1 MLTIL
6 IMILI
11 IIFLY
16 FYKVSLSYKNP
27 YKLIMVFGKKG
38 SGKNTLLTK
47 WSIKYNRLGWHVYS
61 DSEIFNT
68 YKLDTN
74 WIGKYDFP
82 KNSVLLVQ
90 EAGMTW
96 DNRNFKSFPVEVRDF
111 FKLQRH
117 KNVMV
122 VLASQS
128 FDVDKKLRD
137 LTDEMYLIV
146 NFMRIFSIAKRI
158 NKKITIQ
165 KSGDTDNQSSD
176 QASFL
181 TESYSFD
188 LPFFWKF
195 TYIPRYVKYFNSFE
209 CTPLPLV
216 QTSKYKYDNESELYL
231 ETHFTKWAKN
241 GFNSF
246 LVQIGK
252 SLDDRKQ
259 CFIVSA
265 ADLFQATN
273 NYFYSV
279 SCTTLRET
287 E

>member
-1 MLTIL
+1 MFKIILISITIL
-6 IMILI
+6 
-11 IIFLY
+11 FLY
-16 FYKVSLSYKNP
+16 FYRVSLDYKNP

-47 WSIKYNRLGWHVYS
+47 WSIKYNKLGYQVYS

-68 YKLDTN
+68 YKLDTG

-90 EAGMTW
+90 EAGITW
-96 DNRNFKSFPVEVRDF
+96 DNRNFKSFPQEVRDF

-117 KNVMV
+117 KNVIV

-137 LTDEMYLIV
+137 LCDEMYLV
-146 NFMRIFSIAKRI
+146 TNFMRIFSIAKRI

-165 KSGDTDNQSSD
+165 KAEKNENKSSTD

-209 CTPLPLV
+209 ATSLPLV
-216 QTSKYKYDNESELYL
+216 TSSKYEYNDSPTLYR
-231 ETHFTKWAKN
+231 ETHFKVWVKN
-241 GFNSF
+241 KIKGR

-259 CFIVSA
+259 MKFVPA
-265 ADLFQATN
+265 ADLFQATRYN
-273 NYFYSV
+273 FCTPSV
-279 SCTTLRET
+279 LR
-287 E
+287 

>member
-1 MLTIL
+1 MVKIIL
-6 IMILI
+6 ILLLLL
-11 IIFLY
+11 FLY
-16 FYKVSLSYKNP
+16 FYWVSLDYKNP

-82 KNSVLLVQ
+82 RKSVLLVQ

-96 DNRNFKSFPVEVRDF
+96 DNRNFKSFPEEVRDF

-117 KNVMV
+117 KEVMV

-137 LTDEMYLIV
+137 LTDEMYLIT
-146 NFMRIFSIAKRI
+146 NFMRIFSVAKRI

-165 KSGDTDNQSSD
+165 KASDTDKQTTD

-195 TYIPRYVKYFNSFE
+195 TYIPRYIKYFNSFE
-209 CTPLPLV
+209 CSKLPLV
-216 QTSKYKYDNESELYL
+216 QTEKYIYKNASDLYL
-231 ETHFTKWAKN
+231 DTHFNHYMKTQIKEFKDHLSRMVDDHSCKW
-241 GFNSF
+241 S
-246 LVQIGK
+246 
-252 SLDDRKQ
+252 
-259 CFIVSA
+259 VSPF
-265 ADLFQATN
+265 DLLPN
-273 NYFYSV
+273 DINFYSAF
-279 SCTTLRET
+279 CTTLREA

>member
-1 MLTIL
+1 MFKIIL
-6 IMILI
+6 ITFSV
-11 IIFLY
+11 IFLY
-16 FYKVSLSYKNP
+16 FYRISLDYKNP
-27 YKLIMVFGKKG
+27 YKLILLFGKKG

-47 WSIKYNRLGWHVYS
+47 WAIKYNKLGYTVYS

-82 KNSVLLVQ
+82 KDSVLLVQ
-90 EAGMTW
+90 EAGITW
-96 DNRNFKSFPVEVRDF
+96 DNRNFKSFPAEVRDF

-117 KNVMV
+117 KNVIV
-122 VLASQS
+122 VMASQS

-146 NFMRIFSIAKRI
+146 NYMRIFSVAKRI

-165 KSGDTDNQSSD
+165 KADDPNKNTND

-181 TESYSFD
+181 TEAYSFD

-209 CTPLPLV
+209 ASKLPLV
-216 QTSKYKYDNESELYL
+216 KSEKYQYINGSELYK
-231 ETHFTKWAKN
+231 ETHFGYYLKKKIKVY
-241 GFNSF
+241 
-246 LVQIGK
+246 LVQRAERLEEK
-252 SLDDRKQ
+252 RSLYTVPSKL
-259 CFIVSA
+259 IYKVSI
-265 ADLFQATN
+265 
-273 NYFYSV
+273 
-279 SCTTLRET
+279 LRPT
-287 E
+287 HYAI

>member
-1 MLTIL
+1 MD
-6 IMILI
+6 
-11 IIFLY
+11 
-16 FYKVSLSYKNP
+16 YKNP
-27 YKLIMVFGKKG
+27 YKLIMIFGKKG

-47 WSIKYNRLGWHVYS
+47 WSIKYNRLGYHVYS

-68 YKLDTN
+68 YKLDTD

-82 KNSVLLVQ
+82 KNSVLLIQ

-96 DNRNFKSFPVEVRDF
+96 DNRNFKSFPTEVRDF

-117 KNVMV
+117 KGVIV

-137 LTDEMYLIV
+137 LTDEMYLV
-146 NFMRIFSIAKRI
+146 TNFMRIFSIAKRI

-165 KSGDTDNQSSD
+165 KSENNDNKSASD

-195 TYIPRYVKYFNSFE
+195 TYIPRYVRYFNSFE
-209 CTPLPLV
+209 AVELPLV
-216 QTSKYKYDNESELYL
+216 TSTLYQYNNASTL
-231 ETHFTKWAKN
+231 YRETRLKTYLINRFIEKADQLYYSWQ
-241 GFNSF
+241 F
-246 LVQIGK
+246 
-252 SLDDRKQ
+252 RKVLHP
-259 CFIVSA
+259 VSA
-265 ADLFQATN
+265 GDLRIATN
-273 NYFYSV
+273 IPLFAP
-279 SCTTLRET
+279 
-287 E
+287 

>member
-1 MLTIL
+1 MFKIIL
-6 IMILI
+6 FTLSV
-11 IIFLY
+11 IFIY
-16 FYKVSLSYKNP
+16 FYRVSLDYKNP
-27 YKLIMVFGKKG
+27 YKLIMIFGKKG

-47 WSIKYNRLGWHVYS
+47 WAIKYNRLGYHVYS

-68 YKLDTN
+68 YKLDTD

-82 KNSVLLVQ
+82 KNSVLLIQ

-96 DNRNFKSFPVEVRDF
+96 DNRNFKSFPEEVRDF

-117 KNVMV
+117 KSVIV

-137 LTDEMYLIV
+137 LTDEMYLIT

-165 KSGDTDNQSSD
+165 KAENNDNKSSNDT
-176 QASFL
+176 ASFL

-195 TYIPRYVKYFNSFE
+195 TYIPRYINYFNSFE
-209 CTPLPLV
+209 AEEFPLV
-216 QTSKYKYDNESELYL
+216 SSKLYEYNNASELYR
-231 ETHFTKWAKN
+231 ETHLKTFILNRITNKIDNWYNSYCYHKKLVKVSEN
-241 GFNSF
+241 DLKLNLGFPF
-246 LVQIGK
+246 
-252 SLDDRKQ
+252 
-259 CFIVSA
+259 SA
-265 ADLFQATN
+265 L
-273 NYFYSV
+273 
-279 SCTTLRET
+279 
-287 E
+287 

>member
-1 MLTIL
+1 MFKLIL
-6 IMILI
+6 ATFTVV
-11 IIFLY
+11 FLY
-16 FYKVSLSYKNP
+16 FYKVSLNYKNP
-27 YKLIMVFGKKG
+27 YKLVMIFGKKG

-47 WSIKYNRLGWHVYS
+47 WSIKYNKLGYTVYS

-82 KNSVLLVQ
+82 KNSVLLIQ

-96 DNRNFKSFPVEVRDF
+96 DNRNFKSFPSEVRDF

-117 KNVMV
+117 KNVIV

-146 NFMRIFSIAKRI
+146 NYMRIFSVAKRI

-165 KSGDTDNQSSD
+165 KADDPDKSSSD

-188 LPFFWKF
+188 LPFFWKI
-195 TYIPRYVKYFNSFE
+195 TYIPRYIKYFNSFE
-209 CTPLPLV
+209 SDVLPLV
-216 QTSKYKYDNESELYL
+216 ESSKYVYMDSPELYK
-231 ETHFTKWAKN
+231 ETQLSYFIRKTIKN
-241 GFNSF
+241 DLIRMADNYVESKK
-246 LVQIGK
+246 LVSVRVQ
-252 SLDDRKQ
+252 
-259 CFIVSA
+259 
-265 ADLFQATN
+265 DLQHIQALPLW
-273 NYFYSV
+273 
-279 SCTTLRET
+279 TTH
-287 E
+287 

>member
-1 MLTIL
+1 
-6 IMILI
+6 MI
-11 IIFLY
+11 
-16 FYKVSLSYKNP
+16 
-27 YKLIMVFGKKG
+27 FGKKG

-47 WSIKYNRLGWHVYS
+47 WSIMYNRMGYQVYS

-82 KNSVLLVQ
+82 KNSVLLIQ

-96 DNRNFKSFPVEVRDF
+96 DNRNFKSFPAEVRDF

-117 KNVMV
+117 KNVIV

-146 NFMRIFSIAKRI
+146 NYMRIFSVAKKI

-165 KSGDTDNQSSD
+165 KAEDSD
-176 QASFL
+176 RSASEQATFL

-209 CTPLPLV
+209 SVSKPLV
-216 QTSKYKYDNESELYL
+216 KSEKYKYDNSAELYK
-231 ETHFTKWAKN
+231 ETSNFYFWKRRVYDIVNEFGSSIEENKK
-241 GFNSF
+241 
-246 LVQIGK
+246 LVKI
-252 SLDDRKQ
+252 KQ
-259 CFIVSA
+259 KYLCHINV
-265 ADLFQATN
+265 LP
-273 NYFYSV
+273 SV
-279 SCTTLRET
+279 LRL
-287 E
+287 

>member
-1 MLTIL
+1 
-6 IMILI
+6 MI
-11 IIFLY
+11 
-16 FYKVSLSYKNP
+16 
-27 YKLIMVFGKKG
+27 FGKKG

-47 WSIKYNRLGWHVYS
+47 WSIKYNRLGYHVYS
-61 DSEIFNT
+61 DSEMFNT
-68 YKLDTN
+68 YKLDTD

-82 KNSVLLVQ
+82 KNSVLLIQ

-96 DNRNFKSFPVEVRDF
+96 DNRNFKSFPSEVRDF

-117 KNVMV
+117 KNVIV

-137 LTDEMYLIV
+137 LTDEMYLV
-146 NFMRIFSIAKRI
+146 TNFMRIFSIAKRI

-165 KSGDTDNQSSD
+165 KAENNDNKSSSD

-209 CTPLPLV
+209 AVELPLV
-216 QTSKYKYDNESELYL
+216 KSTMYTYMNTAELYK
-231 ETHFTKWAKN
+231 ETHLKYYLKKKAYAY
-241 GFNSF
+241 
-246 LVQIGK
+246 LVEIGK
-252 SLDDRKQ
+252 SLDDRKTCQ
-259 CFIVSA
+259 RVSA
-265 ADLFQATN
+265 ADLFQATDMPI
-273 NYFYSV
+273 FAH
-279 SCTTLRET
+279 
-287 E
+287 

>member
-1 MLTIL
+1 MFK
-6 IMILI
+6 
-11 IIFLY
+11 IIFFLLISFAAY
-16 FYKVSLSYKNP
+16 FYRVSLDYKNP
-27 YKLIMVFGKKG
+27 YKLIMIFGKKG

-47 WSIKYNRLGWHVYS
+47 WSIMYNKLGYTVFS

-82 KNSVLLVQ
+82 KNSVLLIQ
-90 EAGMTW
+90 EAGITW
-96 DNRNFKSFPVEVRDF
+96 DNRNFKSFPQEVRDF

-117 KNVMV
+117 KNVIV

-137 LTDEMYLIV
+137 LTDEMYLIT

-165 KSGDTDNQSSD
+165 KSENNDNKSSSD

-195 TYIPRYVKYFNSFE
+195 TYIPRYVRYFNSFE
-209 CTPLPLV
+209 ASKLPLV
-216 QTSKYKYDNESELYL
+216 QSEKYEYSNSAELYKSTRYNYYVKTKVYEVL
-231 ETHFTKWAKN
+231 ER
-241 GFNSF
+241 
-246 LVQIGK
+246 I
-252 SLDDRKQ
+252 
-259 CFIVSA
+259 
-265 ADLFQATN
+265 
-273 NYFYSV
+273 
-279 SCTTLRET
+279 
-287 E
+287 

>member
-1 MLTIL
+1 MFKLIL
-6 IMILI
+6 ATFTVV
-11 IIFLY
+11 FLY
-16 FYKVSLSYKNP
+16 FYKVSLNYKNP
-27 YKLIMVFGKKG
+27 YKLVMIFGKKG

-47 WSIKYNRLGWHVYS
+47 WSIKYNKLGYTVYS

-82 KNSVLLVQ
+82 KNSVLLIQ

-96 DNRNFKSFPVEVRDF
+96 DNRNFKSFPSEVRDF

-117 KNVMV
+117 KNVIV

-146 NFMRIFSIAKRI
+146 NYMRIFSVAKRI

-165 KSGDTDNQSSD
+165 KADDPDKSSSD

-188 LPFFWKF
+188 LPFFWKI
-195 TYIPRYVKYFNSFE
+195 TYIPRYIKYFNSFE
-209 CTPLPLV
+209 SDVLPLV
-216 QTSKYKYDNESELYL
+216 ESSKYVYMDSPELYK
-231 ETHFTKWAKN
+231 ETQLSYFIRKTIKN
-241 GFNSF
+241 DLIRMADNYVESKK
-246 LVQIGK
+246 LVSVRVK
-252 SLDDRKQ
+252 
-259 CFIVSA
+259 
-265 ADLFQATN
+265 DLQHIQALPLW
-273 NYFYSV
+273 
-279 SCTTLRET
+279 TTH
-287 E
+287 

>member
-1 MLTIL
+1 MFKTFLAVLTALFI
-6 IMILI
+6 
-11 IIFLY
+11 Y
-16 FYKVSLSYKNP
+16 FYRVSLNYKNP
-27 YKLIMVFGKKG
+27 YKLILLFGKKG

-47 WSIKYNRLGWHVYS
+47 WAIRYNKLGYTVFS

-90 EAGMTW
+90 EAGITW
-96 DNRNFKSFPVEVRDF
+96 DNRNFKSFPAEVRDF

-117 KNVMV
+117 KNVIV
-122 VLASQS
+122 VMASQS

-146 NFMRIFSIAKRI
+146 NYMRIFSVAKRI

-165 KSGDTDNQSSD
+165 KADDPNKNTND

-181 TESYSFD
+181 TEAYSFD

-209 CTPLPLV
+209 AHQMPLV
-216 QTSKYKYDNESELYL
+216 KSTKYEYNDSAELYKQTKYDYYL
-231 ETHFTKWAKN
+231 KTKIKTY
-241 GFNSF
+241 
-246 LVQIGK
+246 LVQ
-252 SLDDRKQ
+252 LADRIFEERRLQ
-259 CFIVSA
+259 TVPS
-265 ADLFQATN
+265 
-273 NYFYSV
+273 
-279 SCTTLRET
+279 TLLYHIKILRPT
-287 E
+287 HYA

>member
-1 MLTIL
+1 
-6 IMILI
+6 MI
-11 IIFLY
+11 
-16 FYKVSLSYKNP
+16 
-27 YKLIMVFGKKG
+27 FGKKG

-47 WSIKYNRLGWHVYS
+47 WAIKYNKLGYTVYS

-82 KNSVLLVQ
+82 KNSVLLIQ

-96 DNRNFKSFPVEVRDF
+96 DNRNFKSFPSEVRDF

-117 KNVMV
+117 KNVIV

-146 NFMRIFSIAKRI
+146 NYMRIFSVAKRI

-165 KSGDTDNQSSD
+165 KADDPDKASSE

-188 LPFFWKF
+188 LPFFWKI
-195 TYIPRYVKYFNSFE
+195 TYIPRYIKYFNSFE
-209 CTPLPLV
+209 SYVLPLV
-216 QTSKYKYDNESELYL
+216 ESSKYVYMDSPELYK
-231 ETHFTKWAKN
+231 ETQLSYFIRKTIKN
-241 GFNSF
+241 DLIRMADNYIESKK
-246 LVQIGK
+246 LVSVRVKDLQYIR
-252 SLDDRKQ
+252 SLP
-259 CFIVSA
+259 
-265 ADLFQATN
+265 LW
-273 NYFYSV
+273 
-279 SCTTLRET
+279 TTH
-287 E
+287 

>member
-1 MLTIL
+1 
-6 IMILI
+6 MI
-11 IIFLY
+11 
-16 FYKVSLSYKNP
+16 
-27 YKLIMVFGKKG
+27 FGKKG

-47 WSIKYNRLGWHVYS
+47 WSIKYNRMGFHVYS

-68 YKLDTN
+68 YKLDTD

-82 KNSVLLVQ
+82 KNSVLLIQ

-96 DNRNFKSFPVEVRDF
+96 DNRNFKSFPSEVRDF

-117 KNVMV
+117 KSVIV

-137 LTDEMYLIV
+137 LTDEMYLV
-146 NFMRIFSIAKRI
+146 TNFMRIFSIAKRI

-165 KSGDTDNQSSD
+165 KADDPNKNSTD

-195 TYIPRYVKYFNSFE
+195 TYIPRYIKYFNSFE
-209 CTPLPLV
+209 AVELPLV
-216 QTSKYKYDNESELYL
+216 SSTLYEYKNPSLLY
-231 ETHFTKWAKN
+231 
-241 GFNSF
+241 
-246 LVQIGK
+246 
-252 SLDDRKQ
+252 
-259 CFIVSA
+259 
-265 ADLFQATN
+265 
-273 NYFYSV
+273 
-279 SCTTLRET
+279 RET
-287 E
+287 KLKNYLKNKIIDYIDNLYYSWQFRKELVKVNYNDIFKAAEIPYFMS

>member
-1 MLTIL
+1 MFKYFL
-6 IMILI
+6 ITFSLI
-11 IIFLY
+11 YLY
-16 FYKVSLSYKNP
+16 FYKVSLNYKNP
-27 YKLIMVFGKKG
+27 YKLIMLFGKKG

-47 WSIKYNRLGWHVYS
+47 WSIKYNKLGYTVYS

-68 YKLDTN
+68 YKLNTD

-82 KNSVLLVQ
+82 KNSVLLIQ

-96 DNRNFKSFPVEVRDF
+96 NNRDFKTFPKEVTQF

-117 KNVMV
+117 KNVIV

-137 LTDEMYLIV
+137 LTDEMYLIT
-146 NFMRIFSIAKRI
+146 NYMRIFSVAKRI

-165 KSGDTDNQSSD
+165 KADDPNKNTNE

-181 TESYSFD
+181 TEAYSFD

-209 CTPLPLV
+209 AEELPLV
-216 QTSKYKYDNESELYL
+216 HSEKYQYSNSSDLYKETRYIYYVKKKIKDYLVHKANALEESRSLRYVPSNLIYKVSILRPLYY
-231 ETHFTKWAKN
+231 A
-241 GFNSF
+241 
-246 LVQIGK
+246 
-252 SLDDRKQ
+252 
-259 CFIVSA
+259 
-265 ADLFQATN
+265 
-273 NYFYSV
+273 
-279 SCTTLRET
+279 
-287 E
+287 